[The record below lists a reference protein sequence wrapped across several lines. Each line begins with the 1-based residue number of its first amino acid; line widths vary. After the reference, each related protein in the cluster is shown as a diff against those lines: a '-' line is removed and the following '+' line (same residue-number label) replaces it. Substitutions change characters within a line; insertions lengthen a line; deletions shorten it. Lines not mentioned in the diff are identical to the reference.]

1 MTFFL
6 WTWLLNTCTIVGAVS
21 LGTYLLTIWAQELL
35 GKTEQDLKAK
45 YGAKWALVTGGS
57 SGIGLALVNRLAS
70 QGISVV
76 IVAYPDALLP
86 KAIETLSL
94 KYPSVEFRSIAL
106 DLSTPTAADVIA
118 KDTEDLD
125 INLVFNNAGYIKPGL
140 FATSPLPTLLANYNT
155 NATVTIA
162 ITHLFLNRMLAKGQ
176 KGLLCFTGSSGGFIP
191 GPMSSIYSST
201 KAWMTVC
208 FFLDSIYS
216 NIYSV
221 SYRTLW
227 QVWLL
232 RRHRRGLTAW
242 SSTLRLLPP
251 TFTIMPLECLPS
263 PLSRNTLLC
272 QTLLPRL
279 S

>member
-1 MTFFL
+1 MAFFL
-6 WTWLLNTCTIVGAVS
+6 WTWLLNTCTIVGALS
-21 LGTYLLTIWAQELL
+21 LGTYFLTIWAQELL
-35 GKTEQDLKAK
+35 GKTDQDLKAK
-45 YGAKWALVTGGS
+45 YEAKWALVTGGS

-70 QGISVV
+70 QGINVV

-94 KYPSVEFRSIAL
+94 QYPSVELRSIAL

-140 FATSPLPTLLANYNT
+140 FATLPLATLLANYNT

-176 KGLLCFTGSSGGFIP
+176 KGMLCFTGSSGGFIP

-208 FFLDSIYS
+208 LMPKTIRISKHA
-216 NIYSV
+216 
-221 SYRTLW
+221 TLY
-227 QVWLL
+227 
-232 RRHRRGLTAW
+232 
-242 SSTLRLLPP
+242 
-251 TFTIMPLECLPS
+251 
-263 PLSRNTLLC
+263 
-272 QTLLPRL
+272 
-279 S
+279 